1 MTQIRG
7 HGNAIR
13 IEFWLGFGELDRTWD
28 KLWLAQ
34 KPWPPSGRG

>member
-1 MTQIRG
+1 MEMP
-7 HGNAIR
+7 IR